1 VLAEDHAV
9 HLFDIESRFGQ
20 REGEIDGAYDLIVD
34 PDVLPSRQFSH
45 LI

>member
-1 VLAEDHAV
+1 MLAEDHAV

-20 REGEIDGAYDLIVD
+20 RKSEIDGAYDLIID
-34 PDVLPSRQFSH
+34 PDVLPSCQFPH